1 MFLSMSEKQD
11 SFVANYKSEI
21 TILKLIEKVEGN
33 IFAFP
38 KHFTIPEHF
47 PVDKNIVANC
57 HS

>member
-1 MFLSMSEKQD
+1 MSEKQD

-21 TILKLIEKVEGN
+21 TILKRIEKVEGN